1 MSNKNG
7 SSITTLRDRRQN
19 PFLEL
24 IRVFYYNLKLE
35 NETLYS
41 YVKGK
46 HIALTLTEFG
56 ECLSLPSTGVMLG
69 SFIECPWSGFNK
81 REFYF
86 SLCRFSEAEIS
97 RKRSRSAAGS
107 SRETLG
113 VGNLTVENRLLHYF
127 MEYVIF
133 HKGSNY
139 SQVNDFEL
147 QLLYGILNMESINWS
162 FVIFQLMI
170 NQTTKSGPLP
180 YAFEITRILQKFNVD
195 FTIELDTP
203 FSIKEHRIDL
213 TSLGKMQIV
222 EAPDDDAPLEAPAQ
236 PAPPAPQ
243 DLGNSPDY
251 QSIMDELASHRAEL
265 VNMHTYMTT
274 RMDHIDSRLN
284 SMDSRFDEITSLLR
298 NLQSLCHHQKG
309 GDCEDGDLSQ
319 PMAKEIKGY
328 KSAPKNFIL
337 YQPSDPCLSERFSL
351 ERERFIW
358 EGEILGY
365 IRGFS
370 PERELS
376 RLGEKCH
383 FGAVATMRFSLE
395 RESLA

>member
-1 MSNKNG
+1 MAPSSRSKRARNTNPLDLSCLLKDDDQQKRFLNHYIEKPVMTPKYG
-7 SSITTLRDRRQN
+7 SLAAFEEYGCHFPSLIRAQGLHVFVEDKT
-19 PFLEL
+19 PFYIEL
-24 IRVFYYNLKLE
+24 IRVFYCNLKLE
-35 NETLYS
+35 NEALYS

-56 ECLSLPSTGVMLG
+56 ECLSLPSTGAMLG

-86 SLCRFSEAEIS
+86 SLRRFSEAEIS

-127 MEYVIF
+127 LEYIIF
-133 HKGSNY
+133 QKGSNY
-139 SQVNDFEL
+139 SRVNDFEL

-170 NQTTKSGPLP
+170 NQTAKSGPLP
-180 YAFEITRILQKFNVD
+180 YAFAITRILQKFNVD
-195 FTIELDTP
+195 FTIELKTP

-222 EAPDDDAPLEAPAQ
+222 EAPDGSLRHKDQQVEDDAPLEAPAQ
-236 PAPPAPQ
+236 PAPLAPQ

-251 QSIMDELASHRAEL
+251 QSIMDELAGQRAEL
-265 VNMHTYMTT
+265 INMRAYMTT
-274 RMDHIDSRLN
+274 RMDHIDSRLD

-298 NLQSLCHHQKG
+298 NL
-309 GDCEDGDLSQ
+309 
-319 PMAKEIKGY
+319 
-328 KSAPKNFIL
+328 
-337 YQPSDPCLSERFSL
+337 
-351 ERERFIW
+351 
-358 EGEILGY
+358 
-365 IRGFS
+365 
-370 PERELS
+370 
-376 RLGEKCH
+376 
-383 FGAVATMRFSLE
+383 
-395 RESLA
+395 